1 MVSETIT
8 PDQVILWQRGFLVLN
23 STICYTWG
31 VMALLTFGSWL
42 ITRRLSFDAKLSRWQ
57 NLLEI
62 IVVFVQEQIREISD
76 QEPAR
81 YLPYIGTLFLF
92 VAVSNVLE
100 VLPGYHAPT
109 ASLSTN
115 SALAISVLFA
125 VPIYG
130 ITEQGFFS
138 YVRHYVQPSV
148 LMLPFHILGELSR
161 TLALAV
167 RLFGNMMSGAKIAAI
182 LLAVAPLFLPILMNA
197 LGLLIGLIQAYIFAI
212 LAMVYIASAGN
223 AHRSKNED
231 HHGEEFEKREKRHG

>member
-1 MVSETIT
+1 MVSETIS

-31 VMALLTFGSWL
+31 VMALLTLSSWL
-42 ITRRLSFDAKLSRWQ
+42 ITRRLSCGAKLSRWQ
-57 NLLEI
+57 NILEI
-62 IVVFVQEQIREISD
+62 IVVFVQQQIREISD

-130 ITEQGFFS
+130 ITEQGFFA
-138 YVRHYVQPSV
+138 YVRHYVQPSA

-223 AHRSKNED
+223 AHRSKSEN

>member
-31 VMALLTFGSWL
+31 VMALLTLGSWL
-42 ITRRLSFDAKLSRWQ
+42 ITRRLSFDARLSRWQ
-57 NLLEI
+57 NILEI
-62 IVVFVQEQIREISD
+62 IVVFVQQQIREISD

-212 LAMVYIASAGN
+212 LAMVYIASAGS
-223 AHRSKNED
+223 AHREKSKDQYEK
-231 HHGEEFEKREKRHG
+231 EFQKREKTHG